1 MDLQSYPQ
9 YLAILD
15 LNETL
20 DKNKTVYE
28 KKYSFTDEQR
38 NSVFTSSNTA
48 FYIEE
53 NVFLLTKAPERSGK
67 IEDNNTYFELYDYA
81 KNKIIKSF
89 YATDLPFI
97 PQAFQLYK
105 GVLSL
110 KMIVK
115 K

>member
-67 IEDNNTYFELYDYA
+67 IEDNKKLLCYRLAIYTSS
-81 KNKIIKSF
+81 IS
-89 YATDLPFI
+89 
-97 PQAFQLYK
+97 
-105 GVLSL
+105 
-110 KMIVK
+110 IV
-115 K
+115 